1 MRACCVISAVGL
13 ALGLAGCAGSPL
25 IKFEAPGFTATGGV
39 PAAMPVHQAREHLF
53 RLRGAYREA
62 MSQQLDATQF
72 SGSGLVV
79 LGAAVAGMAAGSSH
93 RDVILGTSLLGGT
106 AYAVGNLTLDRRRVL
121 AFDAGI
127 RALDCANAAVIPLDM
142 PAARF
147 KTLQKSTQEL
157 RSAWEQA
164 SRASK
169 AFSAVAASNA
179 SPDKELNQVAD
190 DARGRLDEAG
200 RTLRSAERVVAGLQE
215 VGGRLYGT
223 VLTISAQ
230 VDAFIAQTVPDLS
243 AVPQVV
249 GSLGSFAA
257 ALAPG
262 AGVDAALRNGLEEVN
277 RRLSKASAQPDNKA
291 SNEKQ
296 LATKSALDEIQR
308 ALSAMSGPIAE
319 VNAILATIDIDAV
332 VSGLKG
338 CKVEGV
344 TLPLVAEPAKLP
356 VVADGSPA
364 KGFAIRG
371 GTKPYMVRWL
381 DAAPVGLTLAF
392 TGGFADSAQVS
403 AAQGV
408 ASGVYRLEVSDS
420 TGKSIQL
427 EVSVTTKSQ

>member
-1 MRACCVISAVGL
+1 MRACLVIYALGMV
-13 ALGLAGCAGSPL
+13 LGLAGCAGSPL
-25 IKFEAPGFTATGGV
+25 IKFEAPGFTATGGA
-39 PAAMPVHQAREHLF
+39 PAAMPMHQARDHLF
-53 RLRGAYREA
+53 KLRGAYREA

-72 SGSGLVV
+72 TGSGLVV
-79 LGAAVAGMAAGSSH
+79 LGAAVAGMAAGSAH
-93 RDVILGTSLLGGT
+93 RDAILGTSLLGGT

-142 PAARF
+142 PADRF
-147 KTLQKSTQEL
+147 DALKKSTQEL
-157 RSAWEQA
+157 RRAWEAA
-164 SRASK
+164 SRAVTD
-169 AFSAVAASNA
+169 FSAVSALQAPSARNL
-179 SPDKELNQVAD
+179 KTVAD
-190 DARGRLDEAG
+190 EARGRLDEVG
-200 RTLRSAERVVAGLQE
+200 RTLRSAERVVVGLQD

-262 AGVDAALRNGLEEVN
+262 AGVDKALVDGLDRTRQGIDRVGTTNTEFGVVGSPE
-277 RRLSKASAQPDNKA
+277 R
-291 SNEKQ
+291 
-296 LATKSALDEIQR
+296 SALNNMDRTIT
-308 ALSAMSGPIAE
+308 ALSQAVSE
-319 VNAILATIDIDAV
+319 VNAALSTIDIDAV
-332 VSGLKG
+332 ISGLKG

-344 TLPLVAEPAKLP
+344 TLPLVLEPDKLS
-356 VVADGSPA
+356 VHADGSPA

-371 GTKPYMVRWL
+371 GTKPLMVRWL
-381 DAAPVGLTLAF
+381 DAAPVGLSLAF

-408 ASGVYRLEVSDS
+408 PLGRYRLEVSDS
-420 TGKSIQL
+420 TGKSVQL
-427 EVSVTTKSQ
+427 EVLVGEKP

>member
-1 MRACCVISAVGL
+1 MRACFVISAVGL
-13 ALGLAGCAGSPL
+13 VLGLAGCAGSPL
-25 IKFEAPGFTATGGV
+25 IKFEAPGFTATGGA
-39 PAAMPVHQAREHLF
+39 PAAMPVHQARDHLF

-79 LGAAVAGMAAGSSH
+79 LGAAVAGMAAGGAH
-93 RDVILGTSLLGGT
+93 RDAVLGTSLLGGT
-106 AYAVGNLTLDRRRVL
+106 AYAVGNLMLDRRRVL

-127 RALDCANAAVIPLDM
+127 RALDCANAAVIPLDL
-142 PAARF
+142 PAERF
-147 KTLQKSTQEL
+147 NTLRKSTQEL
-157 RSAWEQA
+157 RSAWEEA

-169 AFSAVAASNA
+169 AFSAVAASKA
-179 SPDKELNQVAD
+179 PPDKELNQVAD
-190 DARGRLDEAG
+190 DARGKLDEAG

-262 AGVDAALRNGLEEVN
+262 AGVDKALVDGLARAKREIDRVEKSNKGFFVAG
-277 RRLSKASAQPDNKA
+277 SPASGAL
-291 SNEKQ
+291 NE
-296 LATKSALDEIQR
+296 LDRTIT
-308 ALSAMSGPIAE
+308 ALSQAVSE
-319 VNAILATIDIDAV
+319 VNAALSTIDIDTV
-332 VSGLKG
+332 ISGLKG

-344 TLPLVAEPAKLP
+344 TLPLVAEPAKLS

-381 DAAPVGLTLAF
+381 DAVPVGLTLAF

-408 ASGVYRLEVSDS
+408 SIGGYRLEVSDS

-427 EVSVTTKSQ
+427 EVSVTAKSQ